1 MCCFHATHEIVRSE
15 RAKVRSGTGGQR
27 SRVHGGCEV
36 ERTQTQVR
44 LSKDR
49 GGGDVGA
56 DDGNVL

>member
-1 MCCFHATHEIVRSE
+1 MRF
-15 RAKVRSGTGGQR
+15 GTGGQR

-36 ERTQTQVR
+36 EKIQTQVR

-49 GGGDVGA
+49 RGGDVGA